1 MLSFKSGFVPC
12 EKKKKK
18 KKKPDRAQIVTELC
32 KIWEKNTL
40 AQVKTTKLSL
50 IVLTQGILKPI
61 PSQHNGYSCLAN
73 KHQFTLALDR
83 SVLKTG
89 N

>member
-1 MLSFKSGFVPC
+1 MLPC
-12 EKKKKK
+12 WVSKADLCHVKKKRKK
-18 KKKPDRAQIVTELC
+18 KNKTDRAQIVTELC

-61 PSQHNGYSCLAN
+61 PSQHNGYGDLAN
-73 KHQFTLALDR
+73 KYQLIPLP
-83 SVLKTG
+83 
-89 N
+89 